1 MKPIFYFLYI
11 ICLLWPQTIK
21 AQGLSDLDK
30 IDKPIE
36 KFEFLHELA
45 KSVTKE
51 YPDSARKY
59 YYQESLKIAE
69 TNYFDIQIAIA
80 LRCIAR
86 TYYYQKRFD
95 TCIQILNE
103 AINISLNEN
112 DYTGI
117 IKAYSY
123 KASINYI
130 QANYLLSIENN
141 NEIYKYASI
150 THDTSRLC
158 RASTLSGTCYYILGN
173 YPNALKEY
181 QTALYLSKKTNDL
194 KTQSRALNNMASI
207 QDELKNY
214 KLALKYYQQ
223 AIIIKK
229 HMGDKKGAIDSQEN
243 MATVY
248 SKIEKYKKALD
259 QYQIVLSYREENI
272 DEKGLPKTLMNIGY
286 VNEKM
291 GHLNQALDYYS
302 KSLKLFYKQDD
313 KTNIAICLNNIGDI
327 YYAQKKFRQAIDS
340 SQKSLAIS
348 QKLKSKTR
356 IKSSALSLTK
366 SYVEKNDYKKAYN
379 YHVLYTQMKDSL
391 FNKESAMVLQ
401 QMETKHQT
409 EIKQQKIEK
418 QNLTIDK
425 QNLLIDKQEALN
437 RNKKIMLFAL
447 LGGFILVLFITFQ
460 VYRSYKHKKKAVR
473 LLSIKNVIIKEK
485 NTTLNKANIEITEQ
499 KVIIEEKNKNI
510 MDSIKYAERI
520 QNTILPLDS
529 FLKKHLP
536 ESFILY
542 KPKDIVSGD
551 FYWMEML
558 NDRIYISAVDC
569 TGHGV
574 PGAFVSIVGFNNLNK
589 TIMEFHLTK
598 PSEILTKLNDL
609 VVDTFVRRSKSD
621 VKDGMDIALLTI
633 DTKTNQY
640 EFSGAQNPLYIIN
653 SENELTVIKGNKYP
667 IGSSIEPKI
676 FDNHYIETKKGD
688 MIYLFS
694 DGYIDQFGGPKGKK
708 FMRKRFKELLLSIHT
723 NNMETQK
730 VILDNT
736 IKDWMLENNE
746 EQLDDILVI
755 GIRV

>member
-11 ICLLWPQTIK
+11 ICLLWFQTIK
-21 AQGLSDLDK
+21 AQGISDLDK

-36 KFEFLHELA
+36 KFEFLQEIA
-45 KSVTKE
+45 KSVTKK

-59 YYQESLKIAE
+59 YYQESLKIAK
-69 TNYFDIQIAIA
+69 TNYLDIQIATA
-80 LRCIAR
+80 LRCIAI

-103 AINISLNEN
+103 SINISLNKN

-158 RASTLSGTCYYILGN
+158 RASTLNGTCYYILGN

-181 QTALYLSKKTNDL
+181 QTALELSRKTKDI
-194 KTQSRALNNMASI
+194 KTQSRALNNIASI

-214 KLALKYYQQ
+214 DLALRYYQQ
-223 AIIIKK
+223 AILIKK
-229 HMGDKKGAIDSQEN
+229 EIDDKKGIIDTEEN

-248 SKIEKYKKALD
+248 SKIGEYKKALNLYD
-259 QYQIVLSYREENI
+259 NVLAFRKMNH
-272 DEKGLPKTLMNIGY
+272 DNDGLPKTYMNIGY
-286 VNEKM
+286 IYEK
-291 GHLNQALDYYS
+291 LVKLDRALDFYI
-302 KSLKLFYKQDD
+302 KSLKLFYQQDD
-313 KTNIAICLNNIGDI
+313 KTNIAVCLNNIGDI
-327 YYAQKKFRQAIDS
+327 YYAQGKFNQAIDS
-340 SQKSLAIS
+340 SEKSLAIGR
-348 QKLKSKTR
+348 KLKSKIR
-356 IKSSALSLTK
+356 IRSSASSLTK
-366 SYVEKNDYKKAYN
+366 IYAEEGNYKKAYN
-379 YHVLYTQMKDSL
+379 YHILYSQMKDSL
-391 FNKESAMVLQ
+391 FNEESAMLLQ

-409 EIKQQKIEK
+409 EKKQQEIEK
-418 QNLTIDK
+418 QDLIIEK
-425 QNLLIDKQEALN
+425 QKAQSKGQ
-437 RNKKIMLFAL
+437 RIMLFAM

-460 VYRSYKHKKKAVR
+460 IYRNYKHKKKAIR
-473 LLSIKNVIIKEK
+473 LLSMKNVIIKEK
-485 NTTLNKANIEITEQ
+485 NTTLNKANKEITEQ
-499 KVIIEEKNKNI
+499 KVIIEEKNQNI
-510 MDSIKYAERI
+510 MDSIKYAKRI
-520 QNTILPLDS
+520 QGTILPLDS
-529 FLKKHLP
+529 YLKKHIP

-551 FYWMEML
+551 FYWMDMQ
-558 NDRIYISAVDC
+558 NDKIYISAIDC

-574 PGAFVSIVGFNNLNK
+574 PGAFVSIVGFNSLNR

-598 PSEILTKLNDL
+598 PSDILGKLNEL
-609 VVDTFVRRSKSD
+609 VVDTFVRRSESD
-621 VKDGMDIALLTI
+621 VKDGMDMALLSI
-633 DTKTNQY
+633 DTKTNEY

-653 SENELTVIKGNKYP
+653 TKGELTEIKGNKYP
-667 IGSSIEPKI
+667 IGSSIEPKT
-676 FDNHYIETKKGD
+676 FDNHAIATTKGD

-708 FMRKRFKELLLSIHT
+708 FMRKRFKELLLSIYT
-723 NNMETQK
+723 MDVKTQK
-730 VILDNT
+730 THLDNT
-736 IKDWMLENNE
+736 IKDWIAESNE